1 MRQPTTFLE
10 VGHNPTA
17 KTLQLD
23 YYSDFTGSSTFLF
36 CADIVEF
43 SLARLPMATAFVRIW
58 FLCYSASSER
68 IFSMQNRCAA
78 HCIDGMSPGF
88 IATLCPRLHACET
101 RLQGQALVR
110 TE

>member
-58 FLCYSASSER
+58 FLCYPASSER
-68 IFSMQNRCAA
+68 ILSMENRCAA
-78 HCIDGMSPGF
+78 HSIRWYVTG
-88 IATLCPRLHACET
+88 LHCHVVPTPT
-101 RLQGQALVR
+101 RLRNTTSGAGPSPN
-110 TE
+110 